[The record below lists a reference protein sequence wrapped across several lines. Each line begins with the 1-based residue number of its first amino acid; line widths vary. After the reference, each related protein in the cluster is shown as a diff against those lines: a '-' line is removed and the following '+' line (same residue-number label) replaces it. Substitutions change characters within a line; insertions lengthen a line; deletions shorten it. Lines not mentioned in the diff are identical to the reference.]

1 MKIHNNHAII
11 PLPMWVKELD
21 LTKVWSMKH
30 KRFVTVLHATNDN
43 PDNHKFKEIPLDD
56 LKYGK
61 PFFLTDFPFGMEY
74 YGWQDVCTTR
84 YPKSSAFALIPI
96 L

>member
-21 LTKVWSMKH
+21 VTKVWSMKD
-30 KRFVTVLHATNDN
+30 KAFIVVLRASTGECDN
-43 PDNHKFKEIPLDD
+43 YKLKEIPLDD

-61 PFFLTDFPFGMEY
+61 PFFLTDMPFGMEY
-74 YGWQDVCTTR
+74 YGWLNICQTR
-84 YPKSSAFALIPI
+84 YPKSAAFALIPI